1 MGIMGMAMERYLATL
16 NMEAMYSHVFTT
28 EEVNKK
34 GDGSNPHIDFVWYSV
49 ANSAGGKLRR

>member
-1 MGIMGMAMERYLATL
+1 MAMERYLATL